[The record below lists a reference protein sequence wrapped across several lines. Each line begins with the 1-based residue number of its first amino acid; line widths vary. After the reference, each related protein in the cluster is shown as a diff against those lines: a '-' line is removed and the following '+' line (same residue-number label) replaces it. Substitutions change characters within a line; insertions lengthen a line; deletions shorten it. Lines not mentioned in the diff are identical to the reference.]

1 LVKKLDDIDL
11 RRESLWIAE
20 GEIRAARK
28 QSEPRFSSRGGTRR
42 PQFRRVAERQL
53 PKPWTM
59 EVEPGVKIGQ
69 LVRADRGHW
78 LLHPAD
84 VLRWFPPW

>member
-1 LVKKLDDIDL
+1 VKKLDDIDL

-28 QSEPRFSSRGGTRR
+28 QVSRDFLRAVEHAAR
-42 PQFRRVAERQL
+42 NVRRVAERQL
-53 PKPWTM
+53 PKPWTI

-69 LVRADRGHW
+69 LVRPIEAIGCYIRGRTFC
-78 LLHPAD
+78 AG
-84 VLRWFPPW
+84 FPPW